1 MPMYNEFNVKLKESM
16 KDFIS
21 ELHRLN
27 ILQDKLLTNEKERKL
42 SLFNDDLNKRE
53 EYFGD
58 VYSTTY
64 KGSFEEYAQ
73 AQRHRT
79 ISYELKIL

>member
-1 MPMYNEFNVKLKESM
+1 MYNEFNVKLKESM

-53 EYFGD
+53 EHFGD